1 MQSHITNIFKI
12 LFLKY
17 CCTHFIMLIESG
29 SSVTPNHGSKSMR
42 MLKTS
47 GNKSKSLLSPITPDR
62 KSKSKSPIHS
72 FSGTSTPKRKK
83 VLSPLQKKIEQESI
97 EARAQRK
104 TPDLPDL
111 QNLTVHLSDDEGG
124 TEAEICINSSP
135 CNSIR
140 RRETGGGLAPLA
152 IHRSPSHRRLRVRT
166 LEGGPQHLQNI
177 VDIAST
183 ERMKR
188 NTDSML
194 EDAIIANKLKRRL
207 GSRREIG
214 ISRKTIESTGLSD
227 FIKKS
232 IMEDSFDAVSIA
244 RPTNDQLS
252 YAADLAIAVCLEGYF
267 ENMQDED
274 TKAKARL
281 IFLESLIREE
291 YNEGDYICR
300 QNDVGDKLFI
310 IEEGMVEFIIGNQ
323 VAGVVQNGSIFGEL
337 SLVYGIPRAASAKA
351 LTPCVML
358 WSLDALSFR
367 RIQALVANESLKASM
382 LQSSRSAKVKKY
394 RKEYSSLSD
403 LQEQSREHNSKQIH
417 FKNLKRNAIIGK
429 GTFGSVYLV
438 SIRDQDKER
447 DKYYALKCMSKSSVV
462 ERSNQKR
469 VLIEKNILE
478 ELHSKFIISLLGT
491 HQDNSCIYFLTDFVQ
506 GGNLMNYM
514 IQKDILSHSECVF
527 FSANIVSA
535 LIHIH
540 KMGFVHRDLKPENC
554 LIEKNGYV
562 KLCDFGMA
570 KRLPSTV
577 QLPNGGAEVVSIAF
591 TMCGTP
597 EFMAP
602 EFVLSTGYDKGV
614 DIWALGCILVEMYT
628 GRSPFEFDGDLKKTF
643 KEVCLIGMGRKKLCS
658 PDALKKKGLETAEDF
673 ASQLLTAVKCRLGKE
688 DSSELKRHKYFQ
700 GIDFDQLLSCQI
712 AAPYVPKISHASD
725 VSHFKKDSERASE
738 DQLEPFNGDDAWCK
752 DF

>member
-1 MQSHITNIFKI
+1 
-12 LFLKY
+12 
-17 CCTHFIMLIESG
+17 MLIES
-29 SSVTPNHGSKSMR
+29 SKSTSTPTKCNSKSTKL
-42 MLKTS
+42 LKSTS
-47 GNKSKSLLSPITPDR
+47 RRPKSLLSQLTPER
-62 KSKSKSPIHS
+62 NSKSKGVHNSSSRPNSKI
-72 FSGTSTPKRKK
+72 TPNRKK
-83 VLSPLQKKIEQESI
+83 VLSPLQKKLEQESI
-97 EARAQRK
+97 EARAQRQ
-104 TPDLPDL
+104 TPELPEL
-111 QNLTVHLSDDEGG
+111 GNLTVQLSDDECG
-124 TEAEICINSSP
+124 TDADIHISASP
-135 CNSIR
+135 CNSVR

-166 LEGGPQHLQNI
+166 LEGGPQHSQNV
-177 VDIAST
+177 VDMAST

-194 EDAIIANKLKRRL
+194 EDALIANKLKRRL
-207 GSRREIG
+207 GSRRD
-214 ISRKTIESTGLSD
+214 ISRKTIKNTGLSD

-232 IMEDSFDAVSIA
+232 IMEESFDAISIA

-252 YAADLAIAVCLEGYF
+252 HAADIAIAVCLEGYF
-267 ENMQDED
+267 ENMQDEE
-274 TKAKARL
+274 TKAKARQ

-310 IEEGMVEFIIGNQ
+310 IEEGMVQFIIGNQ
-323 VAGVVQNGSIFGEL
+323 VAGAVQNGSIFGEL
-337 SLVYGIPRAASAKA
+337 SLVYGIPRSADVKA

-367 RIQALVANESLKASM
+367 RIQALVANESLKAST
-382 LQSSRSAKVKKY
+382 LQSSRSANVKRF
-394 RKEYSSLSD
+394 RKQYSSLSD
-403 LQEQSREHNSKQIH
+403 LQEQSNEKYLKEIS

-438 SIRDQDKER
+438 SLRDEEKGR

-462 ERSNQKR
+462 ERGNQKR
-469 VLIEKNILE
+469 VLIEKNILQ
-478 ELHSKFIISLLGT
+478 ELKSNFVISLLGT
-491 HQDNSCIYFLTDFVQ
+491 HQDSSSIYFLTDFVQ
-506 GGNLMNYM
+506 GGNLMTYM
-514 IQKDILSHSECVF
+514 IQKDVLSHSESVF
-527 FSANIVSA
+527 FCSNIVSA

-554 LIEKNGYV
+554 LIEKNGYL

-577 QLPNGGAEVVSIAF
+577 QLPNGGAEVVSLAF

-658 PDALKKKGLETAEDF
+658 PEALKRKGLEAAEDF
-673 ASQLLTAVKCRLGKE
+673 ACQLLTARKCRLGKE
-688 DSSELKRHKYFQ
+688 DSSELKNHEYFQ
-700 GIDFDQLLSCQI
+700 GIDFDQLLHHQI
-712 AAPYVPKISHASD
+712 TAPYLPKISHASD
-725 VSHFKKDSERASE
+725 VSHFKKDAERASE
-738 DQLEPFNGDDAWCK
+738 EALESFSGDDAWCK